1 MESFTSEERNM
12 VTTLKVANDRIAE
25 ADLELVLNTL
35 PNLSHL
41 EVLVTPKCSQ
51 RPRLQ
56 TTSREPLSV
65 EIPIRISK

>member
-12 VTTLKVANDRIAE
+12 VNTLKVANDRIAE

-35 PNLSHL
+35 NLSHL
-41 EVLVTPKCSQ
+41 ELLVTPKCSQ

-56 TTSREPLSV
+56 TTSRESLSV

>member
-41 EVLVTPKCSQ
+41 KLLVTPKCSQ

-56 TTSREPLSV
+56 TTSRESLSV
-65 EIPIRISK
+65 EIPRRISK